1 MTIVFWELTWFIS
14 ACLLR
19 FLGGFTTY
27 SMLYESMDFLA
38 KYFYAYSLLSSA
50 ATFSTP
56 APIKK
61 TPIPT
66 QKKKKKN
73 Y

>member
-1 MTIVFWELTWFIS
+1 
-14 ACLLR
+14 
-19 FLGGFTTY
+19 
-27 SMLYESMDFLA
+27 MLYESMDFLA

-66 QKKKKKN
+66 QKKKKKKLLRFVICAGT